1 MARIETWQTLQNAS
15 RIRKQTIEC
24 QVDPD
29 DSENLPVIFYH
40 RKCYQY
46 FTMKSVLTKIE
57 EERIKQFEALKARS
71 EAIVSYEE
79 KVEERSTRSSE
90 SVLRDN
96 NQTVLPKM
104 CIFCKRN
111 KYVKRRL
118 EKLIQ
123 CVELRAV
130 ESIRE
135 AAKGSD
141 NYDLISLASKDL
153 VAAEAH
159 YHASCYKSFT
169 LKPQSEN
176 KSSAQSTE
184 NAIYKEVQLES
195 FKLLAEYMHEEI
207 AKDNILCYSNLLT
220 KMEELMSARG
230 EEMKKPAKLFLR
242 RNIDKHFKDVDSIN
256 IDNKTYFYRNT
267 LTQKSLV
274 ENNIKLKSEID
285 SLNKRVKELEELSII
300 ERCGHLIQKDIT
312 KMKDRLPWPPRP
324 QDLDP
329 QKLPLSR
336 KS

>member
-46 FTMKSVLTKIE
+46 FTMKSALTKIE

-111 KYVKRRL
+111 KYVKRRM
-118 EKLIQ
+118 EKLTQ

-153 VAAEAH
+153 VVAEAH

-169 LKPQSEN
+169 LKPRSEN

-220 KMEELMSARG
+220 KMEELMSARQRH
-230 EEMKKPAKLFLR
+230 K
-242 RNIDKHFKDVDSIN
+242 
-256 IDNKTYFYRNT
+256 NT
-267 LTQKSLV
+267 WRY
-274 ENNIKLKSEID
+274 N
-285 SLNKRVKELEELSII
+285 RF
-300 ERCGHLIQKDIT
+300 
-312 KMKDRLPWPPRP
+312 
-324 QDLDP
+324 
-329 QKLPLSR
+329 
-336 KS
+336 